1 MARIFETL
9 TQFESSHRFYSILV
23 TCYNRD
29 HSAVEMEAI
38 ILKNQIHTTR
48 HRQMFGFW
56 IPASRKQEQNI
67 RAGCLQ
73 QGGDQLDIRALLL
86 AGLKDLICG
95 EEMSSD
101 SGVLAG

>member
-1 MARIFETL
+1 
-9 TQFESSHRFYSILV
+9 
-23 TCYNRD
+23 
-29 HSAVEMEAI
+29 
-38 ILKNQIHTTR
+38 
-48 HRQMFGFW
+48 MFGFW